1 MASVSS
7 SIQEAQREEHRKK
20 WTFFAVALIVLVVVA
35 VLFSASFPALNSPQQ
50 DTQAPSQTEQIS
62 YGDPDRLSYGLPQY
76 SAPGVT
82 FSLQKVMGAMCTSR
96 GTLQCLEPVADSVF
110 VENSRT
116 GISRYEMNV
125 HFLLK
130 GAVDATS
137 IRPSVELDGNPCS
150 FVGSNLTLSADQTS
164 DRIDFLCPSVNSTG
178 SFNGSWKATY
188 MENGAEKMTTG
199 VLRRT

>member
-1 MASVSS
+1 
-7 SIQEAQREEHRKK
+7 
-20 WTFFAVALIVLVVVA
+20 
-35 VLFSASFPALNSPQQ
+35 
-50 DTQAPSQTEQIS
+50 
-62 YGDPDRLSYGLPQY
+62 
-76 SAPGVT
+76 
-82 FSLQKVMGAMCTSR
+82 
-96 GTLQCLEPVADSVF
+96 
-110 VENSRT
+110 
-116 GISRYEMNV
+116 MNV